1 MSLQQYRR
9 KRDFTLT
16 PEPSGKEEKAARGKG
31 RTKAAAKARRFV
43 IQKHAATRLHYDF
56 RLEMGGVLVSWAV
69 PKGLPLK
76 HGEKHL
82 AVKVEDHPVSYF
94 DFEGTIPKGQYGGGT
109 VQVWDVGTYEPLSDH
124 PMKELEGGKLHVVL
138 KGKKLSGEW
147 YLVRLR
153 DEDQWLVIR
162 GGPDH
167 AELSK
172 KKEAASAISS
182 RTMEQIAGAKNGAVW
197 NSKESANDA
206 EDSEATPLKK
216 KVARKAAASTT
227 RKKKQPAPLT
237 KDDVTF
243 IEPMKARTV
252 EEPPPGKWLYEVKLD
267 GFRAMAYKQGERVCL
282 LSRTNNE
289 LTDKFPEVAEA
300 VRRLA
305 AKRAIV
311 DGEIVALDA
320 EGRSSFQALQAY
332 DLGQEKPPI
341 CFYIFDLL
349 ELNGKSWRS
358 RPLEERKEA
367 LRPLLPADDSVLRW
381 SPALEGDV
389 ERLLEMTRKHGF
401 EGLIGKKA
409 QSRYEAGQRSGSW
422 IKLKVVAQQEFVI
435 GGYTPPGGSR
445 PYFGALLVGVHDD
458 QGKLRYAGKV
468 GTGFDHELLKVLY
481 HRFQKI
487 ERKTCPFDD
496 LPEERERRYGQAITA
511 SVMKQCHWV
520 RPQLVAQLKF
530 HEWTRDGRLRQPV
543 FLGLREDKPAEKVV
557 REPASN

>member
-16 PEPSGKEEKAARGKG
+16 PEPTGKGEKTKTGKSGKAH
-31 RTKAAAKARRFV
+31 RFV
-43 IQKHAATRLHYDF
+43 IQKHDATRLHYDF
-56 RLEMGGVLVSWAV
+56 RLELGGTLVSWAV

-82 AVKVEDHPVSYF
+82 AVKVEDHPLGYF

-124 PMKELEGGKLHVVL
+124 PIKELEGGKLHFVL

-153 DEDQWLVIR
+153 DEEQWLVIR
-162 GGPDH
+162 GGEDH
-167 AELSK
+167 PALSK
-172 KKEAASAISS
+172 KKDSTSALSG
-182 RTMEQIAGAKNGAVW
+182 RTMDQIANAKHGAVW
-197 NSKESANDA
+197 NSKEKD
-206 EDSEATPLKK
+206 EDKK
-216 KVARKAAASTT
+216 KSPA
-227 RKKKQPAPLT
+227 KKKTAAQKTAPKKKEPPRLT

-252 EEPPPGKWLYEVKLD
+252 EEPPPGDWIYEVKLD
-267 GFRAMAYKQGERVCL
+267 GFRAMAYKEGHRVCL

-289 LTDKFPEVAEA
+289 MTDKFPEVVEA
-300 VRRLA
+300 LRRLGA
-305 AKRAIV
+305 RRAIV

-320 EGRSSFQALQAY
+320 EGRSSFQMLQAY

-341 CFYIFDLL
+341 CFYVFDLL
-349 ELNGKSWRS
+349 QANGKSYRG
-358 RPLEERKEA
+358 RPLEERKAA
-367 LRPLLPADDSVLRW
+367 LKPLLPENDSVIRW
-381 SPALEGDV
+381 SPSLEGDV
-389 ERLLEMTRKHGF
+389 EVLLDMTRQHGF

-409 QSRYEAGQRSGSW
+409 ASHYEAGQRSGSW

-445 PYFGALLVGVHDD
+445 PYFGALLVGVYDK
-458 QGKLRYAGKV
+458 GRLRYAGKV
-468 GTGFDHELLKVLY
+468 GTGFDHELLKTL
-481 HRFQKI
+481 HARFQKI
-487 ERKTCPFDD
+487 SRKTCPFAD

-520 RPQLVAQLKF
+520 RPELVAQLKF

-543 FLGLREDKPAEKVV
+543 FLGLREDKKAAQVV
-557 REPASN
+557 RELDPN